1 MPVDAADHRPMIK
14 RILCMGLFVGGLV
27 HCSGDHHGET
37 TGAGGGGAG
46 GSSSSGS
53 GGTNAGG
60 GGEGGSIFPSGS
72 GGGGGECTPASAVET
87 MCDGKD
93 DDCNGR
99 VDDVDVG
106 KDGICDCLRLG
117 ILGSPG
123 SNPSSNFQAWL
134 AARGTSV
141 ERTHETPAEVFDAA
155 FLDKYDVLI
164 LDRLARAYTAQEA
177 SALAAWVETR
187 GGFISMTGYTGQA
200 APDFYTNTL
209 LAPFGLEYQPGLYSE
224 AVKMFA
230 AHPVTAG
237 LSSVTFLG
245 GYLVKDLGGSGGTSA
260 AIASISAGPV
270 AFAHEKGKGRAV
282 VWGDEWIEY
291 DSEWKSI
298 PEIEQL
304 WVNIIAWIG
313 PQDSCQVTVPN

>member
-1 MPVDAADHRPMIK
+1 MLK

-27 HCSGDHHGET
+27 HCSGGEN
-37 TGAGGGGAG
+37 GGPSGPGGQGGGAG
-46 GSSSSGS
+46 GSSASA
-53 GGTNAGG
+53 GGNGGMNAGG
-60 GGEGGSIFPSGS
+60 GGMGGDGGILFPSGS
-72 GGGGGECTPASAVET
+72 GGGGGSCMPTSAVET
-87 MCDGKD
+87 TCDGKD

-117 ILGSPG
+117 IVGGPG

-134 AARGTSV
+134 TERGTSV
-141 ERTHETPAEVFDAA
+141 ERTHQTPGEVFDAA

-164 LDRLARAYTAQEA
+164 FDRLTRPYTAEEA
-177 SALAAWVETR
+177 SALAAWVGMR
-187 GGFISMTGYTGQA
+187 GGFVAMTGYTDA
-200 APDFYTNTL
+200 EPDFYTNTL
-209 LAPFGLEYQPGLYSE
+209 LAPFGLAYQPGLYSE
-224 AVKMFA
+224 PVTMFA

-260 AIASISAGPV
+260 AIGSISAGPV
-270 AFAHEKGKGRAV
+270 AFAHERGKGRAV

-291 DSEWKSI
+291 DSEWQAL

-304 WVNIIAWIG
+304 WVNILAWIG
-313 PQDSCQVTVPN
+313 PQDSCQVTVPK